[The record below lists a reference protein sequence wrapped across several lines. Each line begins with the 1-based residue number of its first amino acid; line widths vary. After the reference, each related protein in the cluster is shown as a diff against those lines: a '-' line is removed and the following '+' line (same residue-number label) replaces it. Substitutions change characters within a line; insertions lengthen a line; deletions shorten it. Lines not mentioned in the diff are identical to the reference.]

1 MTSRTSLE
9 KRLDALEDE
18 RGAGPDD
25 RLKIV
30 IDHQNTA
37 GELVE
42 RKTITEQ
49 ADGSFT
55 TRTEEFDADYAG
67 PWMEERT

>member
-1 MTSRTSLE
+1 MTSKRDLE
-9 KRLDALEDE
+9 ERLEEL
-18 RGAGPDD
+18 RGAGLDD
-25 RLKIV
+25 RLEIV
-30 IDHQNTA
+30 IDHQNTD

-55 TRTEEFDADYAG
+55 TGTEEFDVDYAG
-67 PWMEERT
+67 LWTEERT